1 MDRSMSK
8 YNRIPKSLALILL
21 LLLLCWSRA
30 WAETDPLD
38 ELAPNAPKTG
48 SQAPDFSAEEAFG
61 KTIRLKEELKEHN
74 VLLLFYRGV
83 F

>member
-1 MDRSMSK
+1 MDQSMPK
-8 YNRIPKSLALILL
+8 PNRILRTFAAMLPLL
-21 LLLLCWSRA
+21 LACCILA

-38 ELAPNAPKTG
+38 QLAPNAPKTG

-61 KTIRLKEELKEHN
+61 KTIHLKEKLKEHN